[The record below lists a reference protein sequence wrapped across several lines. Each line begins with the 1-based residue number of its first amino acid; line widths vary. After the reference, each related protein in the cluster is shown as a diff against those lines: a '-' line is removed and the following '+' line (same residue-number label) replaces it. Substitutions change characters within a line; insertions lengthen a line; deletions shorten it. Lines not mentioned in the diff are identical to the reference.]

1 MNGHWEPGQWPF
13 TGSSDQ
19 RVLKPAGD
27 SAASAQMAEIFGDF
41 LPSLASMML
50 QFPRPHGNRP
60 TRPSPVKSR
69 HVSPPRRR
77 PAARPPLRRSE
88 ELA

>member
-27 SAASAQMAEIFGDF
+27 SAASAQIAEIFGDF
-41 LPSLASMML
+41 LPSLASKL
-50 QFPRPHGNRP
+50 QFPRRSTALHGPALSSHVTFLRP
-60 TRPSPVKSR
+60 VAGPLPALLV
-69 HVSPPRRR
+69 
-77 PAARPPLRRSE
+77 AARKN
-88 ELA
+88 